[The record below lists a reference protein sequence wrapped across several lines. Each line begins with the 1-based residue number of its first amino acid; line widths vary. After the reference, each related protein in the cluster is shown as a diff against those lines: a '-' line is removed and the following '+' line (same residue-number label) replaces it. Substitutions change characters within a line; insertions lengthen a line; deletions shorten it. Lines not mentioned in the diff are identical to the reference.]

1 MDSSRLQVQAIP
13 AGNCHPSKC
22 TKAAPGTHFA
32 HPAEKTL
39 APPDSSLSRRIGG
52 LSDRRV
58 SDRLQ
63 PPEKWNLRDSGN
75 SRSLNKLLSI
85 WTVPKRL
92 PVVSQR
98 PKCANDTI
106 PPCRSDRSP
115 STNNLTRASYVKAST
130 ETMPAIPL
138 SVKQIQ
144 AGSPGQELVAPM
156 ACVLP

>member
-13 AGNCHPSKC
+13 AVNCHPSKC

-32 HPAEKTL
+32 HPAAKTL
-39 APPDSSLSRRIGG
+39 APPDSSLSRRIGV

-63 PPEKWNLRDSGN
+63 PPEKWNLRGLWQLAISEQIAFNLDGSKTS
-75 SRSLNKLLSI
+75 SRHE
-85 WTVPKRL
+85 PKTEVRK
-92 PVVSQR
+92 R
-98 PKCANDTI
+98 HN

-115 STNNLTRASYVKAST
+115 STNNLARASYVNAST
-130 ETMPAIPL
+130 EMMPAIPL

-144 AGSPGQELVAPM
+144 AGSPGQELVATM